1 MSEIGKQLLDALRQ
15 AITAE
20 QEGYG
25 FYLMAAKSTQ
35 DDQGRT
41 VFQAL
46 AEEELHHAA
55 YLKAQYRALAE
66 TGHIDAQVQLGRPHA
81 LAGSSPIFSP
91 ALRARIGEAHFEM
104 SALGVGV
111 HLEQSAIDFYRAQ
124 AQRATD
130 PAVRRFF
137 EELAEWERGHHDAL
151 LAQQRAL
158 QDDYWSQNGF
168 APF

>member
-1 MSEIGKQLLDALRQ
+1 MGEIGKQLLDALRQ
-15 AITAE
+15 AIAAE
-20 QEGYG
+20 HEGYG
-25 FYLMAAKSTQ
+25 FYLMAARSTQ
-35 DDQGRT
+35 DEQGRT

-46 AEEELHHAA
+46 ADEELHHAA
-55 YLKAQYRALAE
+55 YLKAQYRSLAE

-81 LAGSSPIFSP
+81 VTAGNPIFSP
-91 ALRARIGEAHFEM
+91 ALRARIGDAHFEM

-111 HLEQSAIDFYRAQ
+111 HLEQSAIEFYRAQ
-124 AQRATD
+124 ANQASD

-137 EELAEWERGHHDAL
+137 DELAEWERGHYEAL
-151 LAQQRAL
+151 LSQQRTL